1 MKRAGQLRFQVTI
14 QQPTIT
20 QSYGEPTETWT
31 TFAISMA
38 DIQPISG
45 REYFAAKQVISEQ
58 MFRITTRYIAGI
70 TTKMRVSYGGNYYD
84 IQDVIDVNFRHREI
98 QLMCRLTS

>member
-20 QSYGEPTETWT
+20 QSYGEPTETWSK
-31 TFAISMA
+31 FATAMA
-38 DIQPISG
+38 DIEPLSG
-45 REYFAAKQVISEQ
+45 REYFAAKQIMSEQ
-58 MFRITTRYIAGI
+58 MFKITIRYIAGI
-70 TTKMRVSYGGNYYD
+70 TKKMRVSYGGDYYD
-84 IQDVIDVNFRHREI
+84 IQDINDVKTRHREL